1 MYSCK
6 STPVSYQSKIDES
19 SHADLLREIARLN
32 FELGEKERLHRIEM
46 EVHGRINSLQVDIL
60 RQENT
65 VLCNAL
71 QELGQELVLTG
82 PDENN

>member
-6 STPVSYQSKIDES
+6 STPVSYQSKIDGS
-19 SHADLLREIARLN
+19 SHADLLREITRLN
-32 FELGEKERLHRIEM
+32 FELGEKDRLHRIEM
-46 EVHGRINSLQVDIL
+46 EVHKRINSLQVEIL

-71 QELGQELVLTG
+71 QELEQKPILTDL
-82 PDENN
+82 DENN

>member
-6 STPVSYQSKIDES
+6 STPVSYQSKIDGS

-71 QELGQELVLTG
+71 KELGQELVLTG

>member
-6 STPVSYQSKIDES
+6 SIPVSYQSKIDKS
-19 SHADLLREIARLN
+19 SHVDLLQEIARLN

-65 VLCNAL
+65 ALCNAL
-71 QELGQELVLTG
+71 QELGQELVLTE
-82 PDENN
+82 PDGNN

>member
-6 STPVSYQSKIDES
+6 STPVSYQSKIDGS

-32 FELGEKERLHRIEM
+32 FELGEKDRLHRIEM
-46 EVHGRINSLQVDIL
+46 EVHQRINSLQVDIL

-71 QELGQELVLTG
+71 QELGTRVELTG
-82 PDENN
+82 SVENN

>member
-1 MYSCK
+1 MHTCK
-6 STPVSYQSKIDES
+6 STPVSYQSKIDGS

-32 FELGEKERLHRIEM
+32 FELGEKDRIHRIEM
-46 EVHGRINSLQVDIL
+46 EVHQRINSLQVEIL

-71 QELGQELVLTG
+71 HELEQKPILTG
-82 PDENN
+82 LDENN

>member
-6 STPVSYQSKIDES
+6 STPVSYQSKIDGS

-32 FELGEKERLHRIEM
+32 FELGEKDRLHRIEM
-46 EVHGRINSLQVDIL
+46 EVHQRINSLQVDIL

-65 VLCNAL
+65 ILCNAL
-71 QELGQELVLTG
+71 QELDQKSVATG
-82 PDENN
+82 HDETN